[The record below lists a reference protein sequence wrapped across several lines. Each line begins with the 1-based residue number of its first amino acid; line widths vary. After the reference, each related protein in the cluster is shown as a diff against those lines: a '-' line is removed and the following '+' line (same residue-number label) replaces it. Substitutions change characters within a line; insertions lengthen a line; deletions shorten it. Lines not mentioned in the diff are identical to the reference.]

1 MVNIRNTELNTTSK
15 VVTSDSSQVTIGG
28 QVPAGMKRW
37 VTFLTVDT
45 ATVNRASDIG
55 VYFASVGVSNPT
67 RASIIAT
74 SNRKRFIPMEG
85 TQLSRSNKPR
95 PVMMPES
102 GPDPENPLFSIAA
115 GKWLG
120 VYASLTTANVFM
132 QHFDE

>member
-1 MVNIRNTELNTTSK
+1 MSIRNTELQSESK
-15 VVTSDSSQVTIGG
+15 MVTKETAELTLGG

-37 VTFLTVDT
+37 VSFLTIDT
-45 ATVNRASDIG
+45 ATVNRASDVG

-85 TQLSRSNKPR
+85 TKLSRSNKAR
-95 PVMMPES
+95 PLMLPES
-102 GPDPENPLFSIAA
+102 GPNPENPLFSIAA
-115 GKWLG
+115 GNWLG
-120 VYASLTTANVFM
+120 VFATAATANVFM

>member
-1 MVNIRNTELNTTSK
+1 MSIRNTELQSESK
-15 VVTSDSSQVTIGG
+15 MVTKEIAAITLGG

-37 VTFLTVDT
+37 VTFLTADT
-45 ATVNRASDIG
+45 ATMSRASDVG
-55 VYFASVGVSNPT
+55 VYFASVTTGNPT
-67 RASIIAT
+67 RASIVSIG
-74 SNRKRFIPMEG
+74 NRKRFIPMEG

-115 GKWLG
+115 GNWLG
-120 VYASLTTANVFM
+120 VFATAATANVFM

>member
-1 MVNIRNTELNTTSK
+1 MVDIRNTELKTTSK
-15 VVTSDSSQVTIGG
+15 IVTSDTSQVTIGG
-28 QVPAGMKRW
+28 QVPANMKRW
-37 VTFLTVDT
+37 VSFLTLDT
-45 ATVNRASDIG
+45 ATVNTASDIG

-67 RASIIAT
+67 RASIVAT
-74 SNRKRFIPMEG
+74 GNRKRFIPMEG
-85 TQLSRSNKPR
+85 TQLSRSSKSR
-95 PVMMPES
+95 PVMLPEN